1 MLLSDFIRRSTSMLS
16 GIYPS
21 LEARG
26 IVLMLCQERLGVKSY
41 THIIEPGYEVTSA
54 VLPRL
59 EDDLRRLSA
68 GEPIQY
74 VLGYAEFCGRR
85 FRVCPSVLIPR
96 PETEQLVSEA
106 VSFICD
112 KGRSCRVLDLCT
124 GSGCIAWSV
133 FLESPGT
140 EVVAVDIS
148 DEALGVAR
156 SQFAGASPR
165 FVKADVLAGGEGFEY
180 GDFDL
185 VLCNPPYVMESEKLA
200 MRTNVLDYEPGLAL
214 FVPDS
219 DPLLFYRAVA
229 VWARRFLRPD
239 GMGLVEINE
248 SLGPQTAEV
257 FRRAGY
263 KKTRILQDF
272 RSKYRFVMFGD

>member
-1 MLLSDFIRRSTSMLS
+1 MLLSAFIRRGTAKLS

-21 LEARG
+21 PEARG

-41 THIIEPGYEVTSA
+41 THIIEPGYEIPA
-54 VLPRL
+54 GALPGLESELERL
-59 EDDLRRLSA
+59 AS

-74 VLGYAEFCGRR
+74 VLGYAEFCGHR
-85 FRVCPSVLIPR
+85 FHVCPSVLIPR

-106 VSFICD
+106 VSLIRS
-112 KGRSCRVLDLCT
+112 KGGSCRVLDLCT

-133 FLESPGT
+133 LLESPGT

-156 SQFAGASPR
+156 GQFAGASPR
-165 FVKADVLAGGEGFEY
+165 FVKADVLAGGEGFEC

-257 FRRAGY
+257 FRSAGY